1 MTVQG
6 VNGSRP
12 APGSSPCTPPDKN
25 IINLSPR
32 QHGEVVTMKNAK
44 IKLYTF
50 EELNQDAKNAV
61 IERERNTEYGFSYLG
76 IENAG
81 DEIADT
87 IKEFPAAF
95 DISYEIKDSYGRP
108 FVSFHV
114 DIEDED
120 ATGKY
125 LLRFLNNHYFAALS
139 RRYYYKGGKSR
150 KSRIMYDAGQC
161 PLTGICWDCDI
172 LQPIFD
178 WFKSPDWNLSVRD
191 LMENCFCSVLK
202 TYEAEREYCFSDEYI
217 EDMILN
223 NWEDK
228 LYFEDG
234 TEYDGPAFDEFE
246 EAA

>member
-1 MTVQG
+1 
-6 VNGSRP
+6 
-12 APGSSPCTPPDKN
+12 
-25 IINLSPR
+25 
-32 QHGEVVTMKNAK
+32 MKDVK

-50 EELNQDAKNAV
+50 DELSREAKDDV
-61 IERERNTEYGFSYLG
+61 IERERKEQYGFCFWG
-76 IENAG
+76 IQNNG
-81 DEIADT
+81 DEMQDT
-87 IKEFPAAF
+87 LKAFASAF
-95 DISYEIKDSYGRP
+95 DVKYKIGDDHGRP
-108 FVSFHV
+108 FITFTV
-114 DIEDED
+114 DVNDEDES
-120 ATGKY
+120 GKY
-125 LLRFLNNHYFAALS
+125 LLRYLNNHYFAALS
-139 RRYYYKGGKSR
+139 RRYYWKNGKSR
-150 KSRIMYDAGQC
+150 KSRIMYEAGQC

-202 TYEAEREYCFSDEYI
+202 TYEEEREFCFSNEYI